1 MPGLVPGI
9 CALLSLGAA
18 KTWTAGTSP
27 ADQKTMEAKRGV
39 AADDQKATGG
49 TTRPG
54 PSAASAIGFLNT
66 E

>member
-9 CALLSLGAA
+9 HALLSLGQQ
-18 KTWTAGTSP
+18 KRWTAGTSP
-27 ADQKTMEAKRGV
+27 ADEKTVKAKRGV